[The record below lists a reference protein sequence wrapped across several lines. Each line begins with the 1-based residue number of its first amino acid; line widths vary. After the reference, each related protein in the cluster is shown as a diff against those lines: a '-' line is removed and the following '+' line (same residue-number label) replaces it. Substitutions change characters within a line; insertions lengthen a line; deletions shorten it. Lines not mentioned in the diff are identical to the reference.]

1 MLFLTIINALPLK
14 KRMKNAFLDNHIFT
28 EYNLSIDLFMFLTYV
43 KFSNVKTRNTQRNMK
58 KRIMFF

>member
-28 EYNLSIDLFMFLTYV
+28 EYNLGITKVEMIFAALVMFNILNPV
-43 KFSNVKTRNTQRNMK
+43 SN
-58 KRIMFF
+58 